1 MADFSTEYFNEKF
14 SAPSEP
20 AVAEASTE
28 QNPPAEAEVTENAE
42 PNEINETPITPSN
55 ESVSVEVPESK
66 PPVNEKISELNS
78 FLNRNP
84 DLSEEDYFNLKK
96 PLAEIPEEDRIKKYL
111 AEKEGLTPTEI
122 KLRLMELQAPL
133 AEDDFGDEPD
143 TESIEFLKAQAE
155 KEKLLKDADSFYTE
169 QVQKLLN
176 SPEGNTGENA
186 GTPELNEEDVKK
198 FQQEVKQNYDAKVM
212 QASNE
217 LQGIDI
223 EINGQKL
230 MITPT
235 DNERQALRETGYK
248 LAEITGQYFSE
259 DGIQLERH
267 DEFTKDILYWITPE
281 TRTAALKSAYEQGLE
296 EGKASQ
302 MKSQRNI
309 NNSARIEVEGDSG
322 MESAKN
328 QLYQINK
335 MAR

>member
-20 AVAEASTE
+20 AVAETSTE

-42 PNEINETPITPSN
+42 PNEINETPITPSD
-55 ESVSVEVPESK
+55 ESASVEVPESK

-133 AEDDFGDEPD
+133 VEDDFGDEPD

-155 KEKLLKDADSFYTE
+155 KEKLLKDADSFYTD

-235 DNERQALRETGYK
+235 DNERKALRETGYK

-322 MESAKN
+322 RESAKN